1 MSDLFFVIACI
12 LLVGQL
18 LITLQV
24 FSNARYAQKKT
35 KKIRDWYRPSAVIIV
50 PCKGLDA
57 AFEQNILSFFHQDYQ
72 PYRLWF
78 VVSDTLDPAYHR
90 LNQILD
96 SNRCQSSAQE
106 IRVFVAGKT
115 SGCSQK
121 LHNMLYCYR
130 QIPEDVEILVFAD
143 SDACADNDWLSH
155 IVYPFHSGK
164 KGAASGYRWF
174 VPKANNTATLALSCM
189 NAVVG
194 QVLGNT
200 RFNHAWGGSMAI
212 PVSTFR
218 ELDLERIWSRSI
230 SDDLTLSSAVRR
242 AGQKMIYVPSCMVA
256 SYEITTWP
264 KLFEFVRRQFLIT
277 RVYALRTWLFGLFSI
292 LFSVGG
298 LWLMIGV
305 AAFARHVEDKNATF
319 FSAAAAA
326 ILLAQ
331 FLRAVIRQRMI
342 CQLLVKDQKAMRAA
356 IWADILL
363 FWVWGIIFLIGILS
377 SAVGNTICWR
387 GIRYRINGPLDVVV
401 EH

>member
-1 MSDLFFVIACI
+1 MSDVFFVIACI

-24 FSNARYAQKKT
+24 IGNARYALKKSE
-35 KKIRDWYRPSAVIIV
+35 KVRDWYRPSAILIV

-78 VVSDTLDPAYHR
+78 VVEDTSDPACAQ
-90 LNQILD
+90 LNQIIGRY
-96 SNRCQSSAQE
+96 SPQSSAHE

-115 SGCSQK
+115 AGCSQK
-121 LHNMLYCYR
+121 LHNILFCYR
-130 QIPEDVEILVFAD
+130 QIPADVEVLVFAD

-174 VPKANNTATLALSCM
+174 VPKTNNTATLALCCI

-200 RFNHAWGGSMAI
+200 RFNQAWGGSMAI
-212 PVSTFR
+212 PASTFR
-218 ELDLERIWSRSI
+218 ELDLETIWSRSI

-242 AGQKMIYVPSCMVA
+242 SGKKMIYVPSCMVA
-256 SYEITTWP
+256 SYETTTWP

-277 RVYALRTWLFGLFSI
+277 RVYAIRTWLFGLFSI

-298 LWLMIGV
+298 LWLMIGT
-305 AAFARHVEDKNATF
+305 AAFARHIQDKNATF
-319 FSAAAAA
+319 FAITAAA

-331 FLRAVIRQRMI
+331 FARAVIRQRMI
-342 CQLLVKDQKAMRAA
+342 SHLLVKDIKAMRAA
-356 IWADILL
+356 AWADILF
-363 FWVWGIIFLIGILS
+363 FWVWGIILLIGIVS
-377 SAVGNTICWR
+377 SAFGKTICWR
-387 GIRYRINGPLDVVV
+387 GIRYRMNSPLDVVV
-401 EH
+401 EQ